1 MLSILFLSFLILLI
15 LGMPIGYV
23 MAVSATLSIAS
34 NSNLPGI
41 VMAQKMF
48 TATDSFSL
56 MAIPFFML
64 AGHLM
69 TEANITQRILDF
81 SKTLV
86 GHITGGLAQ
95 TTVMSGML
103 MAGISG
109 SGAADAS
116 AIGGIM
122 VPSLTKDGYDE
133 GFAVSLIASCAALGP
148 IIPPSIIMIM
158 YSSVTNISVG
168 KLFLAGVFPGIV
180 AGIGFMGIS
189 YFYARKNGFV
199 PSKRASLKVIGNGFV
214 KAIGALIM
222 PIIIMGGI
230 LSGIFTA
237 TESGAIACVYGL
249 IYGLVTKS
257 LTIEKIKRALLN
269 ATLSTVPAMFVIA
282 VASIFG
288 FIMARENFSSLV
300 LNSIL
305 QISDNAYIVLFIV
318 IGFLVALGMF
328 VDTTAAIIMVVPVLV
343 PLIGRFGYDPLHFA
357 IIIVITL
364 VLGALTPPVGMLVYI
379 VAGVKNTPTERAFA
393 HILPFVIWI
402 LAIVTFMVFF
412 PKVVLFIPNLMS

>member
-1 MLSILFLSFLILLI
+1 MLPVLFISFIILLI

-23 MAVSATLSIAS
+23 MAVSATFALLS
-34 NSNLPGI
+34 NPDLPGI

-64 AGHLM
+64 AGHIM
-69 TEANITQRILDF
+69 TEANITQRILEF

-122 VPSLTKDGYDE
+122 IPSLTKDGYDE
-133 GFAVSLIASCAALGP
+133 GFAVSLVASCAALGP

-168 KLFLAGVFPGIV
+168 KLFLAGIFPGV
-180 AGIGFMGIS
+180 AAGIGFMAIS
-189 YFYARKNGFV
+189 YFYAKKNGFV
-199 PSKRASLKVIGNGFV
+199 PDKRASLKVIWNSFV
-214 KAIGALIM
+214 GALGALIM
-222 PIIIMGGI
+222 PLIIMGGI
-230 LSGIFTA
+230 ITGVFTA

-249 IYGLVTKS
+249 IYGLITKN
-257 LTIEKIKRALLN
+257 LTIEKIKRSLLE

-282 VASIFG
+282 IAAIFG
-288 FIMARENFSSLV
+288 YIMARENFSSTV
-300 LNSIL
+300 LESIL
-305 QISDNAYIVLFIV
+305 QLSTNPHMVLFII

-328 VDTTAAIIMVVPVLV
+328 VDTTAALIMVVPVLV
-343 PLIGRFGYDPLHFA
+343 PLIGKFGYDPLHFA
-357 IIIVITL
+357 IILVVTL

-379 VAGVKNTPTERAFA
+379 VAGVKNTPTEKAFA
-393 HILPFVIWI
+393 YITPFIVLIL
-402 LAIVTFMVFF
+402 LIVSVMVFL
-412 PKVVLFIPNLMS
+412 PDVVLFIPNVIY